1 MSKLKKKVKSK
12 IVISGGTGRFGNI
25 LKKVKT
31 SHKLYFPS
39 KKQLNILDLKSIDRY
54 LNKTK
59 PKFFIHLAALSRP
72 MNLHE
77 KDIKK
82 SISLNIIGTA
92 NVVIACS
99 KLNIKMIYFSTN
111 FVYPG
116 IKGNHKETDA
126 LNPINNYGWSKLGG
140 EASVKLYKNSLIL
153 RVCMTEEPFIHKK
166 AFCDVV
172 TNFEYQKEIA
182 KILLKLL
189 KLKGIINLGGKSQTI
204 YNFAK
209 SKNIKTKKIFA
220 KKLMGKSY
228 PLRQDMNLKKI
239 KNIFK
244 KIN

>member
-31 SHKLYFPS
+31 IHKLYFPS
-39 KKQLNILDLKSIDRY
+39 KKELNILDLKSIERY
-54 LNKTK
+54 LSKTK
-59 PKFFIHLAALSRP
+59 PKIFIHLAALSRP
-72 MNLHE
+72 MNMHD
-77 KDIKK
+77 KDIVK

-99 KLNIKMIYFSTN
+99 KLNVKVIYFSTN

-116 IKGNHKETDA
+116 IKGNHKETDN

-140 EASVKLYKNSLIL
+140 ETSVKLYKNSLIL

-166 AFCDVV
+166 AFGDVV

-182 KILLKLL
+182 KILFKLFEFN
-189 KLKGIINLGGKSQTI
+189 GVINLGGKSQTV
-204 YNFAK
+204 YKFAI
-209 SKNIKTKKIFA
+209 SKNIKIKKIFA
-220 KKLMGKSY
+220 KKLIGKSY
-228 PLRQDMNLKKI
+228 QLRQDMNLNKL
-239 KNIFK
+239 KNILK
-244 KIN
+244 K